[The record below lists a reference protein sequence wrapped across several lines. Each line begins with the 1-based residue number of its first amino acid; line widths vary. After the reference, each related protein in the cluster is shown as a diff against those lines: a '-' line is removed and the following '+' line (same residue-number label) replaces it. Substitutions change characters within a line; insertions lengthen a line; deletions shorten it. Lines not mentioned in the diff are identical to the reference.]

1 MIEVKNL
8 TKVYG
13 QHKAVDNISFTV
25 NDGEIL
31 GFLGPNGA
39 GKTTTMNMM
48 TGFISS
54 TSGTVTINGHD
65 ILDDPIEAKKQ
76 LGYLPDVPPVYGDMR
91 VDEYLEFVCDIK
103 RVKKSQ
109 RAAMLDD
116 IAETVGISEVRNRIV
131 KNLSKGYRQR
141 VGLAQAMVGYPSVLI
156 LDEPTVGLDPKQIIE
171 MREVIRRLGE
181 RHTILLSSHIL
192 SEVSAVCDRVMI
204 INNGK
209 IVASDTTENLEEGA
223 AENIQLIRIRG
234 DILTA
239 LDIIRGCEG
248 VNSAETESCEEKG
261 CTEVRIYAQKD
272 VDVRAEIIRQ
282 LTEKGID
289 VLMLKSA
296 ALTLEDVFIKV
307 VNGEYDAPAATE
319 NKQTDDSGTV
329 EAADMGAFAIGKD
342 DGVGA
347 SEDADNRQDR
357 ENLQPQSSED
367 STEAAGNT
375 DDESEENI

>member
-223 AENIQLIRIRG
+223 AENIQLIRIKG

-329 EAADMGAFAIGKD
+329 EAADMGAFAIGQD
-342 DGVGA
+342 DVKGA

-367 STEAAGNT
+367 STEVAGNT

>member
-234 DILTA
+234 DILAA

-329 EAADMGAFAIGKD
+329 EAADMGAFAIGQD
-342 DGVGA
+342 DVKGA

>member
-234 DILTA
+234 DILAA

-307 VNGEYDAPAATE
+307 VNGEYDAPTAEE
-319 NKQTDDSGTV
+319 NRQTDNSDTV

-342 DGVGA
+342 DVKGA
-347 SEDADNRQDR
+347 SEDADNHRDR
-357 ENLQPQSSED
+357 ENLQHQSSED
-367 STEAAGNT
+367 STEAADNT

>member
-141 VGLAQAMVGYPSVLI
+141 VGLAQALVGYPSVLI

-234 DILTA
+234 DILAA

-329 EAADMGAFAIGKD
+329 EAADMGAFAIGQD
-342 DGVGA
+342 DVKGA

-367 STEAAGNT
+367 STEVAGNT